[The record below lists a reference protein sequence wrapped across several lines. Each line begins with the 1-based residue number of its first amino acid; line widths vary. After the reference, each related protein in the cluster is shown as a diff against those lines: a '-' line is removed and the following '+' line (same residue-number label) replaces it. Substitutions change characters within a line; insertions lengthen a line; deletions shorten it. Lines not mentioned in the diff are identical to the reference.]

1 MSPTPRAALRRPS
14 TDAEIALI
22 TTWLAENSRGA
33 ALSADL
39 RENTTAA
46 GIRAALD
53 AGLQMRLVVDRD
65 DDPVGITTWRCTNGL
80 RNYEFS
86 ILIGAPELWL
96 SGVGAE
102 AAMQV
107 VDQLFMIYDAH
118 KVSVTTGAH
127 NPYVS
132 PALARGGFTLDGV
145 LRDHFYI
152 DGEYCDALVW
162 SLIAAEHRALVAA
175 SAATPFAYRPRVA
188 AQDRHRARTT
198 VATLLS
204 DPALPT
210 SWDRQPVLTAVV

>member
-1 MSPTPRAALRRPS
+1 MSPTPRASLRRPVEDS
-14 TDAEIALI
+14 EIALV
-22 TTWLAENSRGA
+22 TSWLSENSRGA
-33 ALSADL
+33 ALSADI

-46 GIRAALD
+46 GIRAALE

-65 DDPVGITTWRCTNGL
+65 DTPVGVTTWRCTNGL

-86 ILIGAPELWL
+86 IVIGSPELWL

-107 VDQLFMIYDAH
+107 VDQLFMIHDAH
-118 KVSVTTGAH
+118 KVTVTTGAH

-132 PALARGGFTLDGV
+132 PALARGGFTLDGM

-162 SLIAAEHRALVAA
+162 SLLATEHRALVAA
-175 SAATPFAYRPRVA
+175 STGTPFAYRPRVSP
-188 AQDRHRARTT
+188 QDRHRARST
-198 VATLLS
+198 VDSLLADAS
-204 DPALPT
+204 LPT
-210 SWDRQPVLTAVV
+210 SWGRQSVLAAAV